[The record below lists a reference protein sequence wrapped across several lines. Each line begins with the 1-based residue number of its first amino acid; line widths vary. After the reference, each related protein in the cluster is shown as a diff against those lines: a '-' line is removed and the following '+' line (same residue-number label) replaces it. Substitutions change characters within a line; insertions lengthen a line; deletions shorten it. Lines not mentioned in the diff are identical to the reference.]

1 MVGLFCRVMEPPVWF
16 LSQLIALHLFYKRVR
31 KHWASILWQLY
42 LMYFLIMRPIMLLL
56 KKGDG
61 GFAGDIFI
69 VSPFWILVVIP
80 FFSV

>member
-1 MVGLFCRVMEPPVWF
+1 
-16 LSQLIALHLFYKRVR
+16 
-31 KHWASILWQLY
+31 
-42 LMYFLIMRPIMLLL
+42 MLLL

-61 GFAGDIFI
+61 SFAGDIFI